1 MEYFSA
7 ALALGHDDSV
17 TLREALGDLAALE
30 GGYRRALGEYEAAAS
45 EAASVDLARIE
56 QKLGRLYYRRGDW
69 KAAESYLSAAREQST
84 PDALRVEIL
93 SDLAIVLHRLG
104 DSPGSDGMAAD
115 ALELA
120 RGLGDGRA
128 SSRAANV
135 SGLLAR
141 AVGDHTGAVAYLER
155 SRDLAIEANDDELQ
169 IASLNNLSRTR
180 AEMGDQVVA
189 IGLLEEALAL
199 CRALGD
205 RHSEAAMLSNLGDAQ
220 YELGLADES
229 AASIRQSA
237 EILSEI
243 GVDGEELIPEVWMLT
258 EW

>member
-1 MEYFSA
+1 
-7 ALALGHDDSV
+7 
-17 TLREALGDLAALE
+17 
-30 GGYRRALGEYEAAAS
+30 
-45 EAASVDLARIE
+45 
-56 QKLGRLYYRRGDW
+56 
-69 KAAESYLSAAREQST
+69 
-84 PDALRVEIL
+84 
-93 SDLAIVLHRLG
+93 
-104 DSPGSDGMAAD
+104 
-115 ALELA
+115 
-120 RGLGDGRA
+120 
-128 SSRAANV
+128 
-135 SGLLAR
+135 
-141 AVGDHTGAVAYLER
+141 
-155 SRDLAIEANDDELQ
+155 
-169 IASLNNLSRTR
+169 
-180 AEMGDQVVA
+180 MGDQVVA